1 MLIFCD
7 YDLPEDQE
15 LEFQIEIIKDQ
26 TILVKSAVIAK
37 ITEVKFACRVEAEGN
52 PGWIRFIESIESH
65 ISEFNSRTQGVL
77 RDEN

>member
-37 ITEVKFACRVEAEGN
+37 ITETKFACSVVAESN
-52 PGWIRFIESIESH
+52 PAWIRFIESIEPH
-65 ISEFNSRTQGVL
+65 ISKFNSRTRGSVS
-77 RDEN
+77 